1 MVQSGT
7 ACSPLRSSLNC
18 SKLCRFYILTR
29 LDRRD
34 DYPLHISL
42 RFQTFCI
49 PRRIGLHV
57 TVEWRFWRVLVPWEL
72 HCANY
77 CCFHLYPVGVDSYT
91 WHYHLFVKLKSQ
103 KITCEQSVNANNVYC
118 VRICS
123 IRAAPRYQHLS
134 LFLCEQQ
141 HLVLWLFVS
150 LLFSLYEPKWP
161 IRPELIP
168 VSVALSD

>member
-7 ACSPLRSSLNC
+7 ACSPLRSSLNS

-91 WHYHLFVKLKSQ
+91 WHYHLFIKLKSQ
-103 KITCEQSVNANNVYC
+103 KITCEQSANTTSIVLGFAAYGLPLAITIFLFFFVNNNTWSCGFLFLYSSVYDNC
-118 VRICS
+118 AICKGKAC
-123 IRAAPRYQHLS
+123 IRA
-134 LFLCEQQ
+134 
-141 HLVLWLFVS
+141 
-150 LLFSLYEPKWP
+150 
-161 IRPELIP
+161 
-168 VSVALSD
+168 